1 MEGEDRRSHARDEI
15 LEHRL
20 NQLERRVDE
29 GFKHIDQRLD
39 SLAYVR
45 TETWIERE
53 AARDAALISMR
64 EDISAS
70 RALGMWAVGLVAG
83 LVLTSMVGFLVWMAQ
98 GTGV

>member
-1 MEGEDRRSHARDEI
+1 MEDERRHRAGDEI

-20 NQLERRVDE
+20 NQLERRVDD
-29 GFKHIDQRLD
+29 GFKHIDHRLD
-39 SLAYVR
+39 TLAYVR

-53 AARDAALISMR
+53 MARDSALSSMR
-64 EDISAS
+64 EDIASS

-98 GTGV
+98 GAGG